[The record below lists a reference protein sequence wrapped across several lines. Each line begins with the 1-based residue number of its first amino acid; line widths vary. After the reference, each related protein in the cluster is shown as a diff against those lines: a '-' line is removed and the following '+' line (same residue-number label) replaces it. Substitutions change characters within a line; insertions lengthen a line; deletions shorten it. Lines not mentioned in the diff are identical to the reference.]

1 MRWRFWGESSSTP
14 VPVDDFLNAATFDV
28 ERSAYVDILKGIG
41 RDGLDSMGWTKL
53 IEVTTEGLEPYV
65 DYDLGDTVQV
75 RLSASTVVTGTV
87 TEIVESW
94 DSRGYKATPTLAWDP

>member
-14 VPVDDFLNAATFDV
+14 VPVDDFLDAAVFDV
-28 ERSAYVDILKGIG
+28 TPTAYSDVLSGIG
-41 RDGLDSMGWTKL
+41 RAELESMGKSHL
-53 IEVTTEGLEPYV
+53 FEVSTEGLEPYV

-75 RLSASTVVTGTV
+75 RTASGTATGTV

-94 DSRGYKATPTLAWDP
+94 DARGYKATPTLAWDP

>member
-14 VPVDDFLNAATFDV
+14 VPVDDFLDAAVFDV
-28 ERSAYVDILKGIG
+28 TPSAYSDVLAGIG
-41 RDGLDSMGWTKL
+41 RAELESMDRSHL
-53 IEVTTEGLEPYV
+53 LEVATEGLEPYV

-75 RLSASTVVTGTV
+75 RTALGTATGTV